1 MLVPMAKKKVIPRKS
16 RTWRG
21 RCQDLQNSSVE
32 GGFYLT
38 RVGITG
44 VKKPLTV
51 HRPRGTITLTP
62 TIDISV
68 DLPAR
73 QKGSHMSRNAEVINE
88 EMDSCFSEPCGGLE
102 HICAHLSRELLERHE
117 YAKTSEVRMRS
128 DYFLQRKGLSGRL
141 SMEPYKIMAMA
152 RATKGGDGKV
162 TVEKMIGVEVMGITA
177 CPCAM
182 DTVRA
187 MLEDQGHVVSD
198 DFPNISHNQ
207 RNITTVTMEVPEASD
222 VEADELIDIIEG
234 AMSSPT
240 YEILKRGDEANLV
253 MNAHRNPKFVEDVVR
268 DILTTLVKKY
278 KNLPDGTKVT
288 VKSIAEESIHKH
300 DAFAERITTL
310 GELRK
315 KI

>member
-1 MLVPMAKKKVIPRKS
+1 MAKKKVIPKKS

-51 HRPRGTITLTP
+51 HRQKGTITLTP
-62 TIDISV
+62 TIDIAV

-102 HICAHLSRELLERHE
+102 HICAHLCRELLERHE
-117 YAKTSEVRMRS
+117 YAKTSEVRMVS
-128 DYFLQRKGLSGRL
+128 DYFLQRKGLSGRF
-141 SMEPYKIMAMA
+141 SMEPYKIMATA
-152 RATKGGDGKV
+152 KATKGGDGKV

-207 RNITTVTMEVPEASD
+207 RNVATVTMEVPEASE
-222 VEADELIDIIEG
+222 VEADDLIGIIED

-253 MNAHRNPKFVEDVVR
+253 MNAHKNPKFVEDVVR

-278 KNLPDGTKVT
+278 KDLPDSTKVC

>member
-1 MLVPMAKKKVIPRKS
+1 MLVPMAKRKGLTRKK

-21 RCQDLQNSSVE
+21 RCQDIQDSSIE

-51 HRPRGTITLTP
+51 HRPKGTITLTP
-62 TIDISV
+62 TIDIAV

-73 QKGSHMSRNAEVINE
+73 QKGSHMSRNAEVLNE
-88 EMDSCFSEPCGGLE
+88 LVDSCFQEPCGGLE
-102 HICAHLSRELLERHE
+102 HICAHLSRLLLERHD
-117 YAKTSEVRMRS
+117 YAKTSEVRMS
-128 DYFLQRKGLSGRL
+128 ADYFLERKGLSGRT
-141 SMEPYKIMAMA
+141 SMEPYKILAMA

-207 RNITTVTMEVPEASD
+207 RNNATVTLEVPEAAEI
-222 VEADELIDIIEG
+222 EADDLIDIVESS
-234 AMSSPT
+234 MSSPT
-240 YEILKRGDEANLV
+240 YGILKRGDEANLV
-253 MNAHRNPKFVEDVVR
+253 MNAHKNPKFVEDVVR
-268 DILTTLVKKY
+268 DILTALLKMY
-278 KNLPDGTKVT
+278 KALPDSTKVA
-288 VKSIAEESIHKH
+288 VKSVAEESIHKH
-300 DAFAERITTL
+300 DAFAERVTTF

>member
-1 MLVPMAKKKVIPRKS
+1 MAKKKVIPRKS

-51 HRPRGTITLTP
+51 NRPRGTITLTP

-88 EMDSCFSEPCGGLE
+88 EMDSCFAEPCGGLE

-117 YAKTSEVRMRS
+117 YARTSEVRMRS

-198 DFPNISHNQ
+198 EFPNISHNQ
-207 RNITTVTMEVPEASD
+207 RNITTVTMEVPEASE
-222 VEADELIDIIEG
+222 VEADDLIDMIEN

-253 MNAHRNPKFVEDVVR
+253 MNAHKNPKFVEDVVR
-268 DILTTLVKKY
+268 DILTALVKKY
-278 KNLPDGTKVT
+278 KDLPDTTKVS

-300 DAFAERITTL
+300 DAFAERVTML

>member
-1 MLVPMAKKKVIPRKS
+1 MAKRKGRPRKS
-16 RTWRG
+16 RPWRG
-21 RCQDLQNSSVE
+21 RCQDLQNSSIE

-51 HRPRGTITLTP
+51 HRPKGTITLTP
-62 TIDISV
+62 TIDIAV

-73 QKGSHMSRNAEVINE
+73 QKGSHMSRNAEVLNE
-88 EMDSCFSEPCGGLE
+88 LVDSCFQEPCGGLE
-102 HICAHLSRELLERHE
+102 HICAHLSRELLERHD
-117 YAKTSEVRMRS
+117 YAMTSEVRMKA
-128 DYFLQRKGLSGRL
+128 DYFLERKGLSGRT
-141 SMEPYKIMAMA
+141 SMEPYKILAMA

-187 MLEDQGHVVSD
+187 MLEDKGHVVSD

-207 RNITTVTMEVPEASD
+207 RNITTVTLEVPETA
-222 VEADELIDIIEG
+222 
-234 AMSSPT
+234 PT

-253 MNAHRNPKFVEDVVR
+253 LNAHKNPKFVEDVVR
-268 DILTTLVKKY
+268 DILTALLKKY
-278 KNLPDGTKVT
+278 KALPDSTKVA
-288 VKSIAEESIHKH
+288 VKSVAEESIHKH
-300 DAFAERITTL
+300 DAFAERVTTF